1 MFQKSF
7 FFIFYI
13 PVLQFIIVLSIVLWY
28 SNVNYTTVKNLKTKL
43 PIVIRQWVIRDLD
56 ICQALQF
63 LSQIRLLPGT
73 VSNAEVT
80 LQGSVAING
89 TAQLKLLDNACGRQI
104 TGFTQ

>member
-1 MFQKSF
+1 MFQDSF

-63 LSQIRLLPGT
+63 LSQVCLLPGT
-73 VSNAEVT
+73 VSNTEVT
-80 LQGSVAING
+80 LQGSFAING